1 MKIFIP
7 YVLLFNHT
15 PLSNFNQLQSPPI
28 NSGKKT
34 RKPIEQ
40 NQRDNP
46 SGPRRCWR
54 QSSHPLFVRRGC
66 WIHGLC
72 HLSTSLLP
80 SCFAQCHRDTHSS
93 HIIRAHCP
101 VPPPLVR
108 IWILQRTLS
117 LSLFVEKLAFI
128 FGLFYIYAY
137 GRTTVSGT
145 TRGSGRRTHPWV
157 CEEIKRISA
166 ACSLAAAV
174 GSYKRSTGEL
184 DELLA
189 REELIDRGPA

>member
-1 MKIFIP
+1 MLAPVKSSSFRP
-7 YVLLFNHT
+7 TWLL
-15 PLSNFNQLQSPPI
+15 
-28 NSGKKT
+28 
-34 RKPIEQ
+34 
-40 NQRDNP
+40 D
-46 SGPRRCWR
+46 PR
-54 QSSHPLFVRRGC
+54 S
-66 WIHGLC
+66 
-72 HLSTSLLP
+72 LP
-80 SCFAQCHRDTHSS
+80 SFDIPSS
-93 HIIRAHCP
+93 F
-101 VPPPLVR
+101 LF
-108 IWILQRTLS
+108 RTMSPRHAFVAYNSCALSRSSSSRSHLDSATNSLS